1 MCVCTCVCVHVCVCV
16 SSLLKVEVSRPEFY
30 ICNKTISSK
39 LRVVVAVFQFVSL
52 GHLDSFGIQNLLAV
66 FRL

>member
-1 MCVCTCVCVHVCVCV
+1 MCV